1 MISRLVL
8 NLRSLSSPG
17 NQCNS
22 IRGTALQFNHQSLS
36 TSKQLEMI
44 WTRTLDDFTE
54 DNINAFSSE
63 TGHAAFDEAPLS
75 AETIP
80 HGNDNIDYSSREV

>member
-1 MISRLVL
+1 
-8 NLRSLSSPG
+8 
-17 NQCNS
+17 
-22 IRGTALQFNHQSLS
+22 
-36 TSKQLEMI
+36 MI